1 MTMPYSSGDLVT
13 VDGIEYTVSG
23 PADAYTVVDSDGN
36 EMIFSMAQLE
46 AGLEEVAEPEEHDME
61 MEMEMLATMKDIK
74 PADRSKVKAAL
85 AKAAFGG

>member
-1 MTMPYSSGDLVT
+1 MPYSSGDLVT
-13 VDGIEYTVSG
+13 VDGVDYTVSG

-61 MEMEMLATMKDIK
+61 MEMEMPATMKDVK

>member
-1 MTMPYSSGDLVT
+1 MPYSSGDLVT
-13 VDGIEYTVSG
+13 VEGVEYTVKA

-36 EMIFSMAQLE
+36 EMVMTMAQLE
-46 AGLEEVAEPEEHDME
+46 GAEESEPEEMP
-61 MEMEMLATMKDIK
+61 ATMKDVK

>member
-1 MTMPYSSGDLVT
+1 MPYSSGDLVT
-13 VDGIEYTVSG
+13 VDGVDYTVSG

-36 EMIFSMAQLE
+36 EKIFSMAQLE
-46 AGLEEVAEPEEHDME
+46 AGLEEVAEPEEHE
-61 MEMEMLATMKDIK
+61 MEMPATMKDVK

>member
-1 MTMPYSSGDLVT
+1 MPYSSGDLVT
-13 VDGIEYTVSG
+13 VDGVEYTVKA

-61 MEMEMLATMKDIK
+61 MEMPATMKAVK

>member
-1 MTMPYSSGDLVT
+1 MPYSSGDLVT
-13 VDGIEYTVSG
+13 VDGVEYTVSG

-46 AGLEEVAEPEEHDME
+46 AGGEELEPEEME
-61 MEMEMLATMKDIK
+61 MPANLKDVK
-74 PADRSKVKAAL
+74 PADRSKVKAAM

>member
-1 MTMPYSSGDLVT
+1 MPYSSGDLVT
-13 VDGIEYTVSG
+13 VDGIDYTVKA

-36 EMIFSMAQLE
+36 EMVMTMAQLE
-46 AGLEEVAEPEEHDME
+46 AGLEEVAEPEEHE
-61 MEMEMLATMKDIK
+61 MEMEMGGEPMNLKAVK

>member
-1 MTMPYSSGDLVT
+1 MPYSSGDLVT
-13 VDGIEYTVSG
+13 VDGVEYTVSG

-46 AGLEEVAEPEEHDME
+46 AGLEEVAEPEEHEME
-61 MEMEMLATMKDIK
+61 MEMEVETPMNLKAVK

>member
-1 MTMPYSSGDLVT
+1 MPYSSGDLVT
-13 VDGIEYTVSG
+13 VDGVEYTVKA

-61 MEMEMLATMKDIK
+61 MEMPATMKDVK

-85 AKAAFGG
+85 AKAAFGA

>member
-1 MTMPYSSGDLVT
+1 MPYSSGDLVT
-13 VDGIEYTVSG
+13 VDGIDYTVKA

-61 MEMEMLATMKDIK
+61 MEMPATMKDVK

>member
-1 MTMPYSSGDLVT
+1 MPYSSGDIVT
-13 VDGIEYTVSG
+13 VDGVDYTVSG

-36 EMIFSMAQLE
+36 QMIFSMAQLE
-46 AGLEEVAEPEEHDME
+46 AGLEEVAEPEEHDMK
-61 MEMEMLATMKDIK
+61 MEMPATMKDIK

>member
-1 MTMPYSSGDLVT
+1 MPYSSGDLVT
-13 VDGIEYTVSG
+13 VDGVEYTVSG

-46 AGLEEVAEPEEHDME
+46 GAGEELESEELE
-61 MEMEMLATMKDIK
+61 MPATLKDVK
-74 PADRSKVKAAL
+74 PADRTKVKAAL

>member
-1 MTMPYSSGDLVT
+1 MPYSSGDLVT
-13 VDGIEYTVSG
+13 VDGVEYTVSG
-23 PADAYTVVDSDGN
+23 PADAYTVLDSDGN
-36 EMIFSMAQLE
+36 EMIFTMAQLE

-61 MEMEMLATMKDIK
+61 MEMPATMKDVK

>member
-1 MTMPYSSGDLVT
+1 MPYSSGDLVT
-13 VDGIEYTVSG
+13 VDGVDYTVSG

-61 MEMEMLATMKDIK
+61 MPATMKDVK

>member
-1 MTMPYSSGDLVT
+1 MPYSSGDLVT
-13 VDGIEYTVSG
+13 VDGIDYTVSG

-46 AGLEEVAEPEEHDME
+46 AGLEEVAEPEEHE
-61 MEMEMLATMKDIK
+61 MEMEMGAPMNLKAVK

>member
-1 MTMPYSSGDLVT
+1 MPYSSGDLVT
-13 VDGIEYTVSG
+13 VDGIDYTVKA

-61 MEMEMLATMKDIK
+61 MPATLKDVK
-74 PADRSKVKAAL
+74 PADRTKVKAAL

>member
-1 MTMPYSSGDLVT
+1 MPYSSGDLVT
-13 VDGIEYTVSG
+13 VDGIDYTVKA

-61 MEMEMLATMKDIK
+61 MEMPATMKDVK

-85 AKAAFGG
+85 AKAAFGA

>member
-1 MTMPYSSGDLVT
+1 MPYSSGDLVT
-13 VDGIEYTVSG
+13 VDGVEYTVSG

-46 AGLEEVAEPEEHDME
+46 AGLEEASEPEEME
-61 MEMEMLATMKDIK
+61 MEMEMEAPMNLKAVK

-85 AKAAFGG
+85 AKAAFGA

>member
-1 MTMPYSSGDLVT
+1 MPYSSGDIVT
-13 VDGIEYTVSG
+13 VDGIDYTVSG

-36 EMIFSMAQLE
+36 EMIFTMAQLE
-46 AGLEEVAEPEEHDME
+46 AGVEEISEPPEHE
-61 MEMEMLATMKDIK
+61 MEMPATMKDVK

>member
-1 MTMPYSSGDLVT
+1 MPYSSGDLVT
-13 VDGIEYTVSG
+13 VDGIDYTVSG

-46 AGLEEVAEPEEHDME
+46 AGLEEVAEPEEHE
-61 MEMEMLATMKDIK
+61 MEMEMGEPMNLKAVK

>member
-1 MTMPYSSGDLVT
+1 MPYSSGDLVT
-13 VDGIEYTVSG
+13 VDGVEYTVSG

-36 EMIFSMAQLE
+36 EMIFSMTQLE

-61 MEMEMLATMKDIK
+61 MEMEAPMNLKAVK

>member
-1 MTMPYSSGDLVT
+1 MPYSSGDLVT
-13 VDGIEYTVSG
+13 VDGVEYTVSG

-46 AGLEEVAEPEEHDME
+46 AGLEEVAEPEEHEME
-61 MEMEMLATMKDIK
+61 MEMETPMNLKAVK
-74 PADRSKVKAAL
+74 PADRTKVKAAL

>member
-1 MTMPYSSGDLVT
+1 MPYSSGDLVT
-13 VDGIEYTVSG
+13 VDGIDYTVSG

-46 AGLEEVAEPEEHDME
+46 AGLEEVAEPEEHE
-61 MEMEMLATMKDIK
+61 MEMEMGAPMNLKTVK

>member
-1 MTMPYSSGDLVT
+1 MPYSSGDLVT
-13 VDGIEYTVSG
+13 VDGIDYTVKA

-61 MEMEMLATMKDIK
+61 MEMSAPMNLKAVK

-85 AKAAFGG
+85 AKAAFGA